1 MTNEK
6 LKKGNLVKVLD
17 ARFLPATWRNK
28 NGIILNQVGVFLS
41 VLLLF
46 DYQIVS
52 LCTYEVKKLCPK

>member
-1 MTNEK
+1 MTKFKRND
-6 LKKGNLVKVLD
+6 LVKVLD
-17 ARFLPATWRNK
+17 VNFMPAAWRNK

-52 LCTYEVKKLCPK
+52 LCTYEVKKLYPK

>member
-1 MTNEK
+1 MTK
-6 LKKGNLVKVLD
+6 LKKNDLVKVLND
-17 ARFLPATWRNK
+17 RFLPATWRNK